1 MSSHEDILSKLN
13 PEIVTHFLRTGD
25 CHGIPKDTQQWIR
38 EIQIAYEV
46 YYGDGTTKNPEE
58 RNIQK
63 ASKKIQ
69 QRLATEKIQLSL
81 RQCQT
86 RIYSALR
93 YFNVDATVPD
103 KIWQLDYANKYSD
116 IAKDALADGEYA
128 AAIKATE
135 LSQISR
141 EKASEAANL
150 ETGMGIIFL
159 ISNDIDIIEDLKYE
173 KKSLKEIA
181 RKHSDGFYHN
191 FINALPIDQKEKL
204 RLKNDAELTE
214 FEEIE
219 SD

>member
-1 MSSHEDILSKLN
+1 MSSHEEILSKLK
-13 PEIVTHFLRTGD
+13 PEIVTHFLKTGSSSA
-25 CHGIPKDTQQWIR
+25 ISPDTQQWIR

-46 YYGDGTTKNPEE
+46 YYGDGTVENPEE

-69 QRLATEKIQLSL
+69 NRLAAEGKQLSL

-93 YFNVDATVPD
+93 YFNIDATVPD

-135 LSQISR
+135 LSQMSR

-150 ETGMGIIFL
+150 EKDMGVIF
-159 ISNDIDIIEDLKYE
+159 IVSNDIDIINDLGFE

-191 FINALPIDQKEKL
+191 FINALPIDHQEKL

-214 FEEIE
+214 FEEVE